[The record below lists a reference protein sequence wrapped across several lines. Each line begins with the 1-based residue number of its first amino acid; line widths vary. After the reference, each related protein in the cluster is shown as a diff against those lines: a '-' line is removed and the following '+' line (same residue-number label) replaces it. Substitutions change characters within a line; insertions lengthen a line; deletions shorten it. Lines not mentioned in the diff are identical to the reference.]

1 MSPLITMALGKVIDV
16 VSKRAAAR
24 GRIKEAKEE
33 VALEAIRNRQKD
45 VGYMDDFL
53 LFIHAGMSLVS
64 FSRGHGPRLCRA
76 LKHLPHF
83 LIGTWLSGSQ

>member
-33 VALEAIRNRQKD
+33 MTAMLLTCLRKIQT
-45 VGYMDDFL
+45 MDDDKMQEEAKARVGRQIRAALINGEVEIGQHEML
-53 LFIHAGMSLVS
+53 LGVLAT
-64 FSRGHGPRLCRA
+64 FS
-76 LKHLPHF
+76 
-83 LIGTWLSGSQ
+83 